1 MTYYNLYFNV
11 NHLKMIQVKIFLTI
25 FFINETYRICNLLSF
40 YIMDITSIKNMIHL
54 NRNKSSVTLYYRY
67 PYYIFGRENIKLLT
81 FLIVQSFCR

>member
-11 NHLKMIQVKIFLTI
+11 NPLEIIQVKIFLTI
-25 FFINETYRICNLLSF
+25 FFFNETYRICNLLSF
-40 YIMDITSIKNMIHL
+40 YIMDITSIKKMIHS
-54 NRNKSSVTLYYRY
+54 NRNKSSITLYYRY